1 MGVQEQEKAKTYR
14 CIGLLAHVD
23 AGKTTLSEA
32 ILYTSGTIRKL
43 GRVDNRDAYLDTY
56 ALERERGITIF
67 SKQAVCQLGDTTVTL
82 LDTPGHVDFSA
93 EMERTL
99 QVLDCAVLVISGADG
114 VQGHTETLWSLL
126 KRYQVPTFL
135 FINKMDQPGTDRDAL
150 MAELKKRLH
159 DSCVDFEP
167 LDGPEDA
174 VPEDVWENIAMSD
187 EALLE
192 QYLENGSI
200 TDDQIRGLIRQRKLF
215 PCYFGSALKL
225 QGVEELLAGLERWMG
240 SENTEKH
247 SLSAGTKAEQAVGK
261 TEIRDQKDSRN
272 AFGAKVFKISRDEQG
287 SRLTHL
293 KITSGCLKVKEFLQE
308 KGKEPEKV
316 NQIRI
321 YSGMKY
327 ETVNEAMPGMICA
340 VTGPLNT
347 YPGQGIGTEAESE
360 LPVLEPVLNYRVEL
374 PEGCDA
380 HKMLAE
386 LKQLEEEEP
395 ELHITWNEPA
405 QEIQVQVMGEVQIE
419 VLKSLVAERFG
430 VDIRLDAGS
439 IVYKETITAAV
450 EGVGHFEPLR
460 HYAEVHFLME
470 PGEPGSGLQFFAQCS
485 EDFLDRNWQRLI
497 LTHLEEKHH
506 RGVLTGSEITDMQI
520 TLIAG
525 RAHQK
530 HTEGG
535 DFRQATYR
543 AVRQG
548 LCEAAAEG
556 CVQLLEPY
564 YAFKLEVPSEYAG
577 RAMTDLERMKG
588 TFEPPEVDGENM
600 VLNGVVPVAT
610 MQNYQREVVS
620 YTKGRGRVSCV
631 LQGYFPCHNAVEV
644 VQNTRYEAE
653 LDLADP
659 TGSVFCAHGAGF
671 VVPWYE
677 VKHYMHIQTGLPVLG
692 QEACAAPEPDR
703 SGWNAHSGGGSTSA
717 PFGADDKELEA
728 IFTRTYGESKRKLSY
743 DSGPRQVV
751 YDAGTYN
758 RTKKEEPVEEYLLV
772 DGYNILYAWD
782 ELRELMKVTLDG
794 ARHRLMDMLCNYQ
807 GYRRCNLIVVFDAY
821 KVAGGTGSVQDYHNI
836 HVVYTKEAETADQYI
851 EKFAHEMGRKYRV
864 TVATSDGLEQVIIRS
879 QGCLLMSA
887 SDLAEDME
895 RVSRQIEE
903 DRGNLVKPG
912 KHYLF
917 AGVEKDL
924 AEYLEQVRLGKIAPP
939 SEQAFP
945 EKSEKKSGILGKK
958 A

>member
-1 MGVQEQEKAKTYR
+1 MGEINSDQ
-14 CIGLLAHVD
+14 D
-23 AGKTTLSEA
+23 A
-32 ILYTSGTIRKL
+32 
-43 GRVDNRDAYLDTY
+43 
-56 ALERERGITIF
+56 
-67 SKQAVCQLGDTTVTL
+67 
-82 LDTPGHVDFSA
+82 
-93 EMERTL
+93 
-99 QVLDCAVLVISGADG
+99 
-114 VQGHTETLWSLL
+114 
-126 KRYQVPTFL
+126 
-135 FINKMDQPGTDRDAL
+135 
-150 MAELKKRLH
+150 
-159 DSCVDFEP
+159 
-167 LDGPEDA
+167 
-174 VPEDVWENIAMSD
+174 
-187 EALLE
+187 
-192 QYLENGSI
+192 
-200 TDDQIRGLIRQRKLF
+200 
-215 PCYFGSALKL
+215 
-225 QGVEELLAGLERWMG
+225 
-240 SENTEKH
+240 
-247 SLSAGTKAEQAVGK
+247 
-261 TEIRDQKDSRN
+261 

-293 KITSGCLKVKEFLQE
+293 KITSGRLKVKDFLQE

-360 LPVLEPVLNYRVEL
+360 LPVLEPVLTYRVEL
-374 PEGCDA
+374 PEECDA
-380 HKMLAE
+380 HKMLAD

-395 ELHITWNEPA
+395 ELHITWNEQA

-460 HYAEVHFLME
+460 HYAEVHLLME

-600 VLNGVVPVAT
+600 VLSGVVPVAT

-703 SGWNAHSGGGSTSA
+703 SGWNARSGGGSTSA

-945 EKSEKKSGILGKK
+945 EKSEKKSGISGKK

>member
-1 MGVQEQEKAKTYR
+1 MGEINSDQ
-14 CIGLLAHVD
+14 D
-23 AGKTTLSEA
+23 A
-32 ILYTSGTIRKL
+32 
-43 GRVDNRDAYLDTY
+43 
-56 ALERERGITIF
+56 
-67 SKQAVCQLGDTTVTL
+67 
-82 LDTPGHVDFSA
+82 
-93 EMERTL
+93 
-99 QVLDCAVLVISGADG
+99 
-114 VQGHTETLWSLL
+114 
-126 KRYQVPTFL
+126 
-135 FINKMDQPGTDRDAL
+135 
-150 MAELKKRLH
+150 
-159 DSCVDFEP
+159 
-167 LDGPEDA
+167 
-174 VPEDVWENIAMSD
+174 
-187 EALLE
+187 
-192 QYLENGSI
+192 
-200 TDDQIRGLIRQRKLF
+200 
-215 PCYFGSALKL
+215 
-225 QGVEELLAGLERWMG
+225 
-240 SENTEKH
+240 
-247 SLSAGTKAEQAVGK
+247 
-261 TEIRDQKDSRN
+261 

-293 KITSGCLKVKEFLQE
+293 KITSGRLKVKDFLQE

-360 LPVLEPVLNYRVEL
+360 LPVLEPVLTYRVEL
-374 PEGCDA
+374 PEECDA
-380 HKMLAE
+380 HKMLAD

-395 ELHITWNEPA
+395 ELHITWNEQA

-460 HYAEVHFLME
+460 HYAEVHLLME

-600 VLNGVVPVAT
+600 VMSGVVPVAT

-703 SGWNAHSGGGSTSA
+703 SGWNARSGGGSTSA

-945 EKSEKKSGILGKK
+945 EKSEKKSGISGKK

>member
-1 MGVQEQEKAKTYR
+1 
-14 CIGLLAHVD
+14 
-23 AGKTTLSEA
+23 
-32 ILYTSGTIRKL
+32 
-43 GRVDNRDAYLDTY
+43 
-56 ALERERGITIF
+56 
-67 SKQAVCQLGDTTVTL
+67 
-82 LDTPGHVDFSA
+82 
-93 EMERTL
+93 
-99 QVLDCAVLVISGADG
+99 
-114 VQGHTETLWSLL
+114 
-126 KRYQVPTFL
+126 
-135 FINKMDQPGTDRDAL
+135 
-150 MAELKKRLH
+150 
-159 DSCVDFEP
+159 
-167 LDGPEDA
+167 
-174 VPEDVWENIAMSD
+174 
-187 EALLE
+187 
-192 QYLENGSI
+192 
-200 TDDQIRGLIRQRKLF
+200 
-215 PCYFGSALKL
+215 
-225 QGVEELLAGLERWMG
+225 
-240 SENTEKH
+240 
-247 SLSAGTKAEQAVGK
+247 
-261 TEIRDQKDSRN
+261 
-272 AFGAKVFKISRDEQG
+272 
-287 SRLTHL
+287 
-293 KITSGCLKVKEFLQE
+293 
-308 KGKEPEKV
+308 
-316 NQIRI
+316 
-321 YSGMKY
+321 MKY

-347 YPGQGIGTEAESE
+347 YPGQGIGREAESE
-360 LPVLEPVLNYRVEL
+360 LPVLEPVLTYRVEL
-374 PEGCDA
+374 PEECDA
-380 HKMLAE
+380 HKMLAD

-395 ELHITWNEPA
+395 ELHITWNEQA

-600 VLNGVVPVAT
+600 VLSGVVPVAT

-703 SGWNAHSGGGSTSA
+703 SGWNAHSSGGSTSA

-945 EKSEKKSGILGKK
+945 EKSEKKSGISGKK

>member
-1 MGVQEQEKAKTYR
+1 MALQDPKKAEHYR

-32 ILYTSGTIRKL
+32 ILYTTGTTRKL

-67 SKQAVCQLGDTTVTL
+67 SKQAVCQLGGTTVTI

-99 QVLDCAVLVISGADG
+99 QVLDYAVLVISGADG

-135 FINKMDQPGTDRDAL
+135 FINKMDQSGTDREAL
-150 MAELKKRLH
+150 LSELQKRLSE
-159 DSCVDFEP
+159 SCVDFAL
-167 LDGPEDA
+167 LDRPKEEMPE
-174 VPEDVWENIAMSD
+174 EVWEAIAMSD
-187 EALLE
+187 EELLE
-192 QYLENGSI
+192 QYLESGSI
-200 TDDQIRGLIRQRKLF
+200 AAEDIRRLIRRRKLF

-225 QGVEELLAGLERWMG
+225 QGVEELLAGLERWM
-240 SENTEKH
+240 SDEPFTD
-247 SLSAGTKAEQAVGK
+247 APDA
-261 TEIRDQKDSRN
+261 

-287 SRLTHL
+287 SRLTHM
-293 KITSGCLKVKEFLQE
+293 KITSGTLKVKDFLQE

-321 YSGMKY
+321 YSGTKY

-340 VTGPLNT
+340 VTGPLAT

-360 LPVLEPVLNYRVEL
+360 LPVLEPVLTYRVEL
-374 PEGCDA
+374 PESCDA
-380 HKMLAE
+380 HKMLVD

-395 ELHITWNEPA
+395 ELHITWNEQS

-419 VLKSLVAERFG
+419 VLRSLVAERFG

-439 IVYKETITAAV
+439 IVYKETITATV

-460 HYAEVHFLME
+460 HYAEVHLLME
-470 PGEPGSGLQFFAQCS
+470 PGEPGSGLQFSARCS

-497 LTHLEEKHH
+497 LTHLEEKRH

-556 CVQLLEPY
+556 CVQILEPY
-564 YAFKLEVPSEYAG
+564 YAFKLEVPSEYVG

-588 TFEPPEVDGENM
+588 NFEPPEVDGENM
-600 VLNGVVPVAT
+600 VLSGVVPVAA
-610 MQNYQREVVS
+610 MQNYQREIVS
-620 YTKGRGRVSCV
+620 YTKGRGRLTCV

-644 VQNTRYEAE
+644 VENTHYEAE
-653 LDLADP
+653 LDLEDP

-677 VKHYMHIQTGLPVLG
+677 VKHYMHIQTGIPVLG
-692 QEACAAPEPDR
+692 EEACADDEGN
-703 SGWNAHSGGGSTSA
+703 GWNAAGVGGASDAGGRASS
-717 PFGADDKELEA
+717 FGADEKELEA

-751 YDAGTYN
+751 YDPGKYG
-758 RTKKEEPVEEYLLV
+758 RVKKEEPVEEYLLV
-772 DGYNILYAWD
+772 DGYNILYAWE
-782 ELRELMKVTLDG
+782 ELRELMKITLDG

-807 GYRRCNLIVVFDAY
+807 GYRKYNLIVVFDAY
-821 KVAGGTGSVQDYHNI
+821 KVSGGVGSAEDYHNI

-851 EKFAHEMGRKYRV
+851 EKFAHDMGKKHRV

-887 SDLAEDME
+887 SDLEEDME

-912 KHYLF
+912 KNYLF

-924 AEYLEQVRLGKIAPP
+924 AEYLEQVRLGKIPAP
-939 SEQAFP
+939 SEVAF
-945 EKSEKKSGILGKK
+945 EEAYFGKK
-958 A
+958 AGTAGKKA

>member
-1 MGVQEQEKAKTYR
+1 MAQQDSKKAECYR

-32 ILYTSGTIRKL
+32 ILYTTGTTRKL

-67 SKQAVCQLGDTTVTL
+67 SKQAVCRLGDVTVTL
-82 LDTPGHVDFSA
+82 LDTPGHVDFSP

-99 QVLDCAVLVISGADG
+99 NVLDYAVLVISGADG

-126 KRYQVPTFL
+126 KRYRVPTFL
-135 FINKMDQPGTDRDAL
+135 FINKMDQPGTVQEVL
-150 MAELKKRLH
+150 LSELQKRLSE
-159 DSCVDFEP
+159 SCVDFAL
-167 LDGPEDA
+167 LDGQKEN
-174 VPEDVWENIAMSD
+174 VPEEIWETIAMS
-187 EALLE
+187 EEELLE

-200 TDDQIRGLIRQRKLF
+200 PEQEIRRLIRQRKLF

-225 QGVEELLAGLERWMG
+225 KGVEELLNGLERWMG
-240 SENTEKH
+240 
-247 SLSAGTKAEQAVGK
+247 
-261 TEIRDQKDSRN
+261 EINSDQDT

-293 KITSGCLKVKEFLQE
+293 KITSGRLKVKDFLQE

-360 LPVLEPVLNYRVEL
+360 LPVLEPVLTYRVEL
-374 PEGCDA
+374 PEECDA
-380 HKMLAE
+380 HKMLAD
-386 LKQLEEEEP
+386 LRQLEEEEP
-395 ELHITWNEPA
+395 ELHITWNEQA

-600 VLNGVVPVAT
+600 VLSGVVPVAT

-945 EKSEKKSGILGKK
+945 EKSEKKSGISGKK

>member
-1 MGVQEQEKAKTYR
+1 MGEINSDQ
-14 CIGLLAHVD
+14 
-23 AGKTTLSEA
+23 
-32 ILYTSGTIRKL
+32 
-43 GRVDNRDAYLDTY
+43 DT
-56 ALERERGITIF
+56 
-67 SKQAVCQLGDTTVTL
+67 
-82 LDTPGHVDFSA
+82 
-93 EMERTL
+93 
-99 QVLDCAVLVISGADG
+99 
-114 VQGHTETLWSLL
+114 
-126 KRYQVPTFL
+126 
-135 FINKMDQPGTDRDAL
+135 
-150 MAELKKRLH
+150 
-159 DSCVDFEP
+159 
-167 LDGPEDA
+167 
-174 VPEDVWENIAMSD
+174 
-187 EALLE
+187 
-192 QYLENGSI
+192 
-200 TDDQIRGLIRQRKLF
+200 
-215 PCYFGSALKL
+215 
-225 QGVEELLAGLERWMG
+225 
-240 SENTEKH
+240 
-247 SLSAGTKAEQAVGK
+247 
-261 TEIRDQKDSRN
+261 

-293 KITSGCLKVKEFLQE
+293 KITSGRLKVKDFLQE

-360 LPVLEPVLNYRVEL
+360 LPVLEPVLTYRVEL
-374 PEGCDA
+374 PEECDA
-380 HKMLAE
+380 HKMLAD
-386 LKQLEEEEP
+386 LRQLEEEEP
-395 ELHITWNEPA
+395 ELHITWNEQA

-600 VLNGVVPVAT
+600 VLSGVVPVAT

-945 EKSEKKSGILGKK
+945 EKSEKKSGISGKK